1 MRPLRV
7 SLVLAA
13 ATLQWA
19 CGVDEARTETAAAHT
34 RDSALT
40 HDLVLAGYDSAAVTP
55 RRDSSVRTSTASA
68 RTVTTS
74 GGDLAS
80 SDSTF
85 ALRNAALATSAAPAP
100 SAEGYI
106 GPSCASPAA
115 DDQRRCL
122 MGYLARSDAQLDRS
136 YQALITRLKEESGT
150 RAGASDP
157 AVVRRLRATQRNWLT
172 YRDEECR
179 QRLAASEG
187 PLWAPGRAKCLAG
200 YSALREKELSDA
212 LSQRKPTVKAAAPTK
227 TKVTKQT
234 KRPKSRRRGRH

>member
-19 CGVDEARTETAAAHT
+19 CGVDEARTETAAAHS

-40 HDLVLAGYDSAAVTP
+40 HDLVLAGYDSAVVAQ
-55 RRDSSVRTSTASA
+55 RRDSSARTTST
-68 RTVTTS
+68 RTVTMS
-74 GGDLAS
+74 GGDLAT
-80 SDSTF
+80 SDSAF
-85 ALRNAALATSAAPAP
+85 ASRNAALNTSAAPAP

-150 RAGASDP
+150 RAGANDP

-187 PLWAPGRAKCLAG
+187 PLWAPGRAKCLAS
-200 YSALREKELSDA
+200 YSALREKELNDA
-212 LSQRKPTVKAAAPTK
+212 LTQRKPSVKAAAPTK
-227 TKVTKQT
+227 PKVTKQT
-234 KRPKSRRRGRH
+234 KRSKSRRRGRH

>member
-19 CGVDEARTETAAAHT
+19 CGVDYARSEAAAART

-40 HDLVLAGYDSAAVTP
+40 HDLVLAGYDSAVVAP
-55 RRDSSVRTSTASA
+55 RRDSSARISTTSA

-74 GGDLAS
+74 GGDLATT
-80 SDSTF
+80 DSAF
-85 ALRNAALATSAAPAP
+85 APRNAALNASAAPAP
-100 SAEGYI
+100 SAEGYV
-106 GPSCASPAA
+106 GASCASPAA

-122 MGYLARSDAQLDRS
+122 TGYLASSDAQLDRS
-136 YQALITRLKEESGT
+136 YQALITRLKEESGA

-157 AVVRRLRATQRNWLT
+157 PVVRRLRATQRNWLT

-187 PLWAPGRAKCLAG
+187 SLWAPARAKCLAG
-200 YSALREKELSDA
+200 YSALREKELNDA
-212 LSQRKPTVKAAAPTK
+212 LARRKPTVKAAAPAK
-227 TKVTKQT
+227 TKVTKQS
-234 KRPKSRRRGRH
+234 KRSKARRRGRH